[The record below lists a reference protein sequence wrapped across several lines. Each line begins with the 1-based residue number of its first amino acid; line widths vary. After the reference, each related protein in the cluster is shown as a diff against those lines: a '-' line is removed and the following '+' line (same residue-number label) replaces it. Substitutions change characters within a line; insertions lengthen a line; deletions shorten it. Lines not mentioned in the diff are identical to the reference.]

1 MTPALVLA
9 FAAPVLA
16 GVTAH
21 YWFLVA
27 LHGRR
32 PKVCETGGW
41 LVTFAAAI
49 LLFPSEWRGLEFF
62 TFAAMLWSAL
72 VQVFLCV
79 CFQPLARRIYQR
91 RLPRHTSRSIGPG
104 G

>member
-1 MTPALVLA
+1 MTEIVLA
-9 FAAPVLA
+9 FVAPVLA

-27 LHGRR
+27 LQGRR
-32 PKVCETGGW
+32 PNVSEAGGW

-49 LLFPSEWRGLEFF
+49 LLFPREWRGLEFF
-62 TFAAMLWSAL
+62 TFAAILWSAL

-79 CFQPLARRIYQR
+79 CFQPLARRIYRR
-91 RLPRHTSRSIGPG
+91 RLRRDASRSE
-104 G
+104 

>member
-1 MTPALVLA
+1 MSSIVLA
-9 FAAPVLA
+9 FVAPVLA

-32 PKVCETGGW
+32 PHLCEIGGW

-49 LLFPSEWRGLEFF
+49 LLFPKGWRGLEFF
-62 TFAAMLWSAL
+62 TLAAMLWSAL
-72 VQVFLCV
+72 MQALLCV
-79 CFQPLARRIYQR
+79 CFQPLARRIYQWRLR
-91 RLPRHTSRSIGPG
+91 RHASRSG
-104 G
+104 